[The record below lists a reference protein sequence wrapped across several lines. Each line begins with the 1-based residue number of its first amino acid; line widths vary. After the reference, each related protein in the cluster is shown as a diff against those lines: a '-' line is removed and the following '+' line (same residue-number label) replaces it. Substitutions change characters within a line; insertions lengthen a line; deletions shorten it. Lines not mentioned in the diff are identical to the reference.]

1 MVPIMRRTLPS
12 FRALESFEAVAR
24 CGNVT
29 RAADELGRTQ
39 SAVSRQIANLEE
51 FARRDLFVRDRKQLV
66 LNHAGREYY
75 RRLVTLLDEL
85 EAETVKLKVVA
96 IEADERV
103 REERR
108 ERMAMNT

>member
-1 MVPIMRRTLPS
+1 MPS

-85 EAETVKLKVVA
+85 EAETVKLKLDA
-96 IEADERV
+96 LEAEECLHDERV
-103 REERR
+103 REERH
-108 ERMAMNT
+108 ERMAVST

>member
-1 MVPIMRRTLPS
+1 MRRTLPS
-12 FRALESFEAVAR
+12 FRALESFEAVVR

-75 RRLVTLLDEL
+75 QRLVTLLDEL
-85 EAETVKLKVVA
+85 EAETVKLVT
-96 IEADERV
+96 IEGVDRSHDEQRQ
-103 REERR
+103 EL
-108 ERMAMNT
+108 AANQ

>member
-1 MVPIMRRTLPS
+1 MRRTLPS
-12 FRALESFEAVAR
+12 FRALESFEAVVR

-66 LNHAGREYY
+66 LNHEGREYY
-75 RRLVTLLDEL
+75 QRLVTLLDEL
-85 EAETVKLKVVA
+85 EAETVKLVK
-96 IEADERV
+96 IEAGERV
-103 REERR
+103 REEQRQ
-108 ERMAMNT
+108 ELAANL